1 MLKRLSCLLTASAIP
16 VWIAPS
22 LLILGAS
29 VAGVASLSG
38 PVRAQAVPDVGASPL
53 DTSYLLG
60 PGDQIEIIVF
70 DYSEFTGRKVVL
82 PDGTIALPLVGL
94 VPIAG
99 RTPAQV
105 AQDLTAR
112 LGVWVRD
119 PVVSVDLVKLRPV
132 RVNVAGEV
140 QRPGPLQLNNVP
152 DITTIGN
159 EFFELPTL
167 SSALLK
173 AGGITK
179 NADIRAI
186 QLVRAGVVGGTGTQT
201 INLLDAVTS
210 NASRDLL
217 LRDGDSIFVPRLNSD
232 EEFDRRLI
240 ARSSIA
246 PLTVRVRVVGE
257 VKIPGEKA
265 VPPGS
270 SLSSAIAIAGGPTP
284 DAKLNEVSF
293 IRVQEDGRV
302 EEQRLDLSTLTDNFQ
317 IEEGDVIVVPTTRTA
332 TRLNTANRLSGPAS
346 AVMQFIQLIRLLLGG
361 N

>member
-1 MLKRLSCLLTASAIP
+1 MTFSKLLFLVLLAGLG
-16 VWIAPS
+16 WIPS
-22 LLILGAS
+22 LNTPIQ
-29 VAGVASLSG
+29 
-38 PVRAQAVPDVGASPL
+38 AQTIPDIGASPL
-53 DTSYLLG
+53 GTSYVLG
-60 PGDQIEIIVF
+60 PGDQIEITVF

-82 PDGTIALPLVGL
+82 PDGTISLPLVGII
-94 VPIAG
+94 PIAG
-99 RTPAQV
+99 RTPAQI
-105 AQDLTAR
+105 AQDLTSR
-112 LGVWVRD
+112 LQAWVRD
-119 PVVSVDLVKLRPV
+119 PIVSVDLVKLRPV

-152 DITTIGN
+152 DITNIGN

-179 NADIRAI
+179 NADIRSI
-186 QLVRAGVVGGTGTQT
+186 QLVRAGTLGETDTRT
-201 INLLDAVTS
+201 INLLEAVTS

-217 LRDGDSIFVPRLNSD
+217 LRDGDSIFVPTLDPEDTFN
-232 EEFDRRLI
+232 RRLI
-240 ARSSIA
+240 ARSSVA
-246 PLTVRVRVVGE
+246 PSTVRVRVVGE

-284 DAKLNEVSF
+284 DAKLSEVSF

-317 IEEGDVIVVPTTRTA
+317 IEEGDVILVPTTRTA
-332 TRLNTANRLSGPAS
+332 TQLNTANRVAGPAS
-346 AVMQFIQLIRLLLGG
+346 AVMQFIQLIRLLFGG
-361 N
+361 G